1 MAMQVDFKF
10 HLPNFRVDWAVRL
23 HAKVR
28 HDLWRLGGRD
38 LELDAWTSRVRSC
51 TLITR
56 CTARSLWHECITSSY
71 TCLRCL
77 RCSITKEGYAS
88 SLSPQFPLLNN
99 SWRCFCA
106 VSRLITGKWRA
117 GKRDSIHGIFIFI
130 FQWIRWLAGGDIV
143 RLVVIKQTRIHYC
156 TLHYEHDWF
165 VLRRTSQYITKSCT
179 MCLVPAADC
188 TRGLVMQIGC
198 SEALNVIKN
207 GIKRM
212 DSV

>member
-56 CTARSLWHECITSSY
+56 CTVRSECVTSSY

-143 RLVVIKQTRIHYC
+143 RLVKIKQTRIHYC

-165 VLRRTSQYITKSCT
+165 VLRRTSTSRNLAQCVWYRQPT
-179 MCLVPAADC
+179 A
-188 TRGLVMQIGC
+188 RGV
-198 SEALNVIKN
+198 
-207 GIKRM
+207 
-212 DSV
+212 